1 MPSSSS
7 GEEQDVKVLKRDPDY
22 QPPGVQSVSESW
34 QEREEAGA
42 LEGVTDLMRQVR
54 KMRKVVSQALE
65 KA

>member
-1 MPSSSS
+1 M
-7 GEEQDVKVLKRDPDY
+7 LKRDPDY
-22 QPPGVQSVSESW
+22 QPPGVQSMSESW

-54 KMRKVVSQALE
+54 MRKIVSQALE